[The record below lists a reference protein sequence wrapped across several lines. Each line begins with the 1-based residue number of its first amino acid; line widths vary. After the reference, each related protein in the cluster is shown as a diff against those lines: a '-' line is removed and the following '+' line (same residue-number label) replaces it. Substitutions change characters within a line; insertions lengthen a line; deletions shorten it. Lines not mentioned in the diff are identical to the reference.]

1 MFDAFASLACSL
13 LYLSGSGT
21 DSFWSVHVF
30 FFNCVPISLS
40 HTFSLMFFISPRFGL
55 SNTSAERSVY
65 GLFLFRGRIVEY
77 RIWM

>member
-30 FFNCVPISLS
+30 FFDCVPISLTFVFPS
-40 HTFSLMFFISPRFGL
+40 LSPTFSLHRFGL
-55 SNTSAERSVY
+55 SMPEMNA
-65 GLFLFRGRIVEY
+65 LFMVTY
-77 RIWM
+77 